1 MTQLQEMQKSGED
14 DLAKAEINIKINE
27 KNNNYVILI
36 VIGVVAVILAIGLI
50 VTIRLLKK

>member
-1 MTQLQEMQKSGED
+1 MQKSGED